1 MTQTPSPLAPPL
13 ADIVVSTPADL
24 PAPVALGE
32 IERPALFLDFD
43 GTLVSIVDHPDDV
56 AIAQGLPGL
65 LTALSNALDGRLAIV
80 TGRSI
85 AALEGLVGPL
95 QIAVAGSHGGEFRP
109 VAGSAVQPL
118 AKPIAADVVRAVETF
133 ARNAGGLLVEPKPFS
148 VAVHYRHHPEARDAL
163 LEHAHALAH
172 DNGLGFKH
180 GKNVVELTMP
190 GSDKGAAVNQFMALP
205 AFAGAHPV
213 FLGDD
218 VTDEDAFRAILPFH
232 GCAVLVGAMRATAA
246 THRLPDVA
254 AVHSW
259 LEAGLNAGPAA
270 KENLA

>member
-1 MTQTPSPLAPPL
+1 MTHTPSSLAPPL
-13 ADIVVSTPADL
+13 AGTSVAATADL
-24 PAPVALGE
+24 AAPPALGDMR
-32 IERPALFLDFD
+32 RPAIFLDFD

-56 AIAQGLPGL
+56 VVAQGLPAL
-65 LTALSNALDGRLAIV
+65 LTALADALEGRLAIV

-85 AALEGLVGPL
+85 AALEGLMGPL

-118 AKPIAADVVRAVETF
+118 AQPIAADVVRAVETF

-148 VAVHYRHHPEARDAL
+148 VAVHYRHHPAARDAL
-163 LEHAHALAH
+163 LEHARAVAQ

-218 VTDEDAFRAILPFH
+218 VTDEDAFRAVLPFA
-232 GCAVLVGAMRATAA
+232 GCGVLVGAMRETAA

-254 AVHSW
+254 AVHTW
-259 LEAGLNAGPAA
+259 LEVGLNTGPAA
-270 KENLA
+270 TEKFS